1 MALLLRI
8 VRAARKVHPPFGAG
22 IRPLP
27 MRGCAALAPNRCGMA
42 RPRLLVL
49 LALTS
54 LLAAGP
60 AFARPSAAIFYYPWY
75 GTAAR
80 DGAYL
85 HWQQNGRRPP
95 LDIASHYYPARGAY
109 SSGDPR
115 VLRAQMREIARAGI
129 RQVVVSWWGWGSI
142 EDARLP
148 KLLRAARAQGLDV
161 AIHLEPYGGRTIG
174 TVADDV
180 AHLRSLGISDFYV
193 YRPLDFRAAEWAQ
206 LASTLVG
213 VRLFAQTAMVGFA
226 RLGGFAGVYTYDVL
240 QYGGDDF
247 GRLCGEAHR
256 AGLLCAPS
264 VGPGYDAARATGDT
278 RVKPRRHGLTYD
290 AMWSA
295 ALRARPDLVTI
306 TSYNEWSE
314 GTQIEPA
321 KPEPAAGAY
330 LSYDGA
336 WGRHGR
342 AASRAYLWRTA
353 CWTAVLAR
361 RVKRC

>member
-1 MALLLRI
+1 MSRLRS
-8 VRAARKVHPPFGAG
+8 
-22 IRPLP
+22 
-27 MRGCAALAPNRCGMA
+27 
-42 RPRLLVL
+42 LVL
-49 LALTS
+49 LALLG

-60 AFARPSAAIFYYPWY
+60 ASARPTAAIFYYPWY
-75 GTAAR
+75 GSAAR

-85 HWQQNGRRPP
+85 HWEQNGRRPP
-95 LDIASHYYPARGAY
+95 LDLASHYYPARGPY
-109 SSGDPR
+109 SSGDPK
-115 VLRAQMREIARAGI
+115 VLRAQMRDIARAGV

-142 EDARLP
+142 EDVRLP
-148 KLLRAARAQGLDV
+148 MLLRAARARGLDV
-161 AIHLEPYGGRTIG
+161 AVHLEPYGGRTIQSL
-174 TVADDV
+174 ADDV

-193 YRPLDFRAAEWAQ
+193 YRPLDFPAADWAQ
-206 LASTLVG
+206 LTSTLVG
-213 VRLFAQTAMVGFA
+213 ARVFAQTTLVGFA
-226 RLGGFAGVYTYDVL
+226 KLGGFTGVYTYDVL
-240 QYGGDDF
+240 GNGGDSF

-278 RVKPRRHGLTYD
+278 RVKPRRDGLTYD
-290 AMWSA
+290 AMWIS

-314 GTQIEPA
+314 GTQIEAA

-336 WGRHGR
+336 YGLHGR

-353 CWTAVLAR
+353 CWTAALASRIR
-361 RVKRC
+361 RC